1 MTGSQILAVVLI
13 GLSLLH
19 WWTAFLRPNWLR
31 LVVGAGLLALLTV
44 VIVQMV
50 GSPLQPVLAGEGPA
64 GRLGQQVLL
73 SLWWLLA
80 ARLVVELTKAAF
92 LTRSF
97 SREGRLF
104 SDLLG
109 GLVYLAVLF
118 TIVSMVFALPIGGLV
133 ATSGVIAI
141 VLGLALQN
149 TLADVFAGIAVG
161 IERPYG
167 IGDLVWLDG
176 PIEGEVV
183 QINWRSVQIRTAGN
197 DLATVPN
204 SLVAKSRIINRSV
217 PSPRRS
223 AVVRV
228 PCDAA
233 VPPERVIE
241 LVQRALLLCPQMLEA
256 PAAAVSLAAIGKHR
270 YQYDVA
276 FAVAQSSLLGPA
288 KSCLLQQ
295 VLRQFRAAGIGT
307 APDGRVLGSPPRLR
321 DIALFQD
328 LAPDTRERLEA
339 QLVRHVLEPGQ
350 ALFKQGDTEASLF
363 IVSAG
368 VFEVTRGAGEAWARV
383 GRITAGDYI
392 GEIGMLTGVPHA
404 ATVTAMTQCTAFE
417 LRQDQVAPLLAE
429 QPELVHAFELSV
441 RRGQALLDRSVAASV
456 AAEAMPTGALL
467 DRIRGFF
474 HLRG

>member
-64 GRLGQQVLL
+64 DRLWQQVLL

-109 GLVYLAVLF
+109 GLVYLAVLL

-167 IGDLVWLDG
+167 SATWSGSTGRSRARWSRSTGARSRSG
-176 PIEGEVV
+176 PP
-183 QINWRSVQIRTAGN
+183 
-197 DLATVPN
+197 ATIWP
-204 SLVAKSRIINRSV
+204 
-217 PSPRRS
+217 PSPTAWSPSRASSTAACRRRAGARS
-223 AVVRV
+223 SGAVRR
-228 PCDAA
+228 C
-233 VPPERVIE
+233 
-241 LVQRALLLCPQMLEA
+241 
-256 PAAAVSLAAIGKHR
+256 
-270 YQYDVA
+270 
-276 FAVAQSSLLGPA
+276 
-288 KSCLLQQ
+288 
-295 VLRQFRAAGIGT
+295 GT
-307 APDGRVLGSPPRLR
+307 AR
-321 DIALFQD
+321 
-328 LAPDTRERLEA
+328 
-339 QLVRHVLEPGQ
+339 
-350 ALFKQGDTEASLF
+350 
-363 IVSAG
+363 
-368 VFEVTRGAGEAWARV
+368 
-383 GRITAGDYI
+383 AGDRADPA
-392 GEIGMLTGVPHA
+392 GTA
-404 ATVTAMTQCTAFE
+404 A
-417 LRQDQVAPLLAE
+417 LP
-429 QPELVHAFELSV
+429 
-441 RRGQALLDRSVAASV
+441 RRCSRRRR
-456 AAEAMPTGALL
+456 P
-467 DRIRGFF
+467 R
-474 HLRG
+474 